1 MGSGDDIAFG
11 GEGADRFVFRSE
23 DVDGST
29 DTIKDFSLSD
39 GDTLDFRKLGLAD
52 DEDEAELWFLENV
65 SVVDG
70 DDIHVSMDNG
80 TVLVLEDAGSDLDGF
95 YDSILF

>member
-1 MGSGDDIAFG
+1 
-11 GEGADRFVFRSE
+11 
-23 DVDGST
+23 
-29 DTIKDFSLSD
+29 LSD

-52 DEDEAELWFLENV
+52 DDDEAELWFLENV